1 MTAIISTAINIT
13 LAGITTLFFKFN
25 LIIVFVEQQSSYCN
39 GHYNHYWYQ
48 IGIPLP
54 FLNIAEPRGKQYC
67 RDNILGNVKQKVSK
81 FSLLFLFILRKYK
94 FFFLTVQAFSK
105 VFSSLRRCC
114 VSKCE
119 NAFPLNSPPLS
130 GEGSGMGSFFFIYTR
145 RRGCGP
151 PAE

>member
-1 MTAIISTAINIT
+1 MRKYDTPMTAIISTAINIT

-67 RDNILGNVKQKVSK
+67 RDNILCNVKQKVSK
-81 FSLLFLFILRKYK
+81 LFLFLLVHAAKIQV
-94 FFFLTVQAFSK
+94 FF
-105 VFSSLRRCC
+105 
-114 VSKCE
+114 
-119 NAFPLNSPPLS
+119 
-130 GEGSGMGSFFFIYTR
+130 
-145 RRGCGP
+145 
-151 PAE
+151 